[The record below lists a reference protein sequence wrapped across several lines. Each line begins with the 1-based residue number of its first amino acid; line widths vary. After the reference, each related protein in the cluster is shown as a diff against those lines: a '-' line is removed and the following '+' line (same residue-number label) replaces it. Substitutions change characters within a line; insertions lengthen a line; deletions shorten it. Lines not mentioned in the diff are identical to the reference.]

1 MKANVALEAISADLE
16 VGEVILADIW
26 ANHEVTKTQT
36 TLGAIVVTTR
46 RIRYVGSLAT
56 LLVDRSFPLESVT
69 SIGVSQGKWLAKLH
83 IGSAGTSTLFGVR
96 TGKRLERWMTQ
107 AHRASEHVVR
117 QFASTVAPGNE
128 ARPGWYHDPH
138 GVASQRWWNGTAW
151 TEHAR

>member
-1 MKANVALEAISADLE
+1 MKAQVALEAISADLRPDE
-16 VGEVILADIW
+16 AVLADIW
-26 ANHEVTKTQT
+26 ANHEVSKTQT

-69 SIGVSQGKWLAKLH
+69 GIEVVRRTWLARLE
-83 IGSAGTSTLFGVR
+83 IRSVDSVTAFGVR
-96 TGKRLERWMTQ
+96 TGKRLDRWLARATWVREQ
-107 AHRASEHVVR
+107 LAHQLAS
-117 QFASTVAPGNE
+117 ASVPTNG
-128 ARPGWYHDPH
+128 ARPGWYDDPH